1 MRIALVR
8 AVPDSFVD
16 ALVMGERPAI
26 NLERARSQHATYRTL
41 LERDGYEVRVIAADE
56 AYPDCPFVEDTA
68 VVLDTVAVATCPG
81 APQRRGEVAAV
92 AAELERL
99 LPVLQIEA
107 PGTLDGGDVLRVG
120 NALFVGRSART
131 NDAGIVQLRAIAA
144 EEGLTVVP
152 AVVRNVLHLKSA
164 VAQLDD
170 ATLLVAP
177 DCVDVD
183 LFAGYRIIEKVQG
196 EEHLASV
203 LRLGSGRLAATTTAP
218 KTLQRLEEA
227 GFVVELIDSSEFQA
241 ADGGLTCLS
250 VLIEG

>member
-26 NLERARSQHATYRTL
+26 DLGRARSQHAAYRKL
-41 LERDGYEVRVIAADE
+41 LEGDGYEVRVIVADE

-68 VVLDTVAVATCPG
+68 VVLDTVAVATRPG
-81 APQRRGEVAAV
+81 SPQRRGEVAAV
-92 AAELERL
+92 AVELERI
-99 LPVLQIEA
+99 LPVRAIEA

-120 NALFVGRSART
+120 KTLFVGRSART
-131 NDAGIVQLRAIAA
+131 NDAGIAQLQAIGATD
-144 EEGLTVVP
+144 GL
-152 AVVRNVLHLKSA
+152 AVVAASVRHVLHLKSA

-170 ATLLVAP
+170 ETLLVAP

-183 LFAGYRIIEKVQG
+183 LFAGYRIVEKAKG

-218 KTLQRLEEA
+218 ATLQRLEQS
-227 GFVVELIDSSEFQA
+227 GFAVEPVDSSEFQA

-250 VLIEG
+250 VLIDR